1 MKGSIFNSATR
12 NSTICNST
20 ICNSTTLRSATTTRA
35 ATLRRNG
42 LSLGVWLA
50 IAAVAPLLGPGA
62 AFAQDASDAAQ
73 ADGPAD
79 GQATLDTITVTARKR
94 EETLQDV
101 PVAVT
106 AFTPDTLD
114 SLNVEDLSDL
124 DAQVPNLTI
133 YAARGSSS
141 TVTAYIRG
149 VGQSDPLWGVDPGVG
164 IYLDDV
170 YIARPQGALLDVFD
184 VGRVEVLRGPQ
195 GTLYGKN
202 TIGGA
207 IKYISKPLPREFEG
221 FASVT
226 VGNYDQLDVKAALG
240 GPIGGTDSGLLGRVA
255 VASLNRDGF
264 GENINTRQPASDKQ
278 INALRLNLGGYSWDD
293 FDFHFTFDW
302 MDDQSGVRAARM
314 LAPNRFAPGVLPLND
329 RYDVRNGMSNIND
342 TEMKGVSAVVNWRP
356 NENWAVKYV
365 AAKRESD
372 TETNI
377 DFDTLPNKI
386 ADVKAFYSDE
396 QVSHELQVNYDSG
409 GRARGV
415 VGLYTF
421 DGEAGGRVLN
431 NFFNLLF
438 GDTRGKVLTESVAV
452 YADWT
457 FDLTDRLKLDV
468 GARYTDE
475 DKRAIVLNRFYTD
488 ATYSTLRPFA
498 PIAANFDKTI
508 GFKNTSPKVSLDFQ
522 VNDDIMIYGLASRG
536 FKSGGYNIRAQS
548 VAVPRSAEPFDDEQ
562 VDSFEVGSKMSL
574 FDQRL
579 FLNLSAF
586 HNKYKDIQLSV
597 FTAYDS
603 NGDGVDDAFFGDF
616 TNAGKGTVNGLE
628 VEYQWL
634 PTSHWL
640 VSGNLAW
647 LDAEFDEY
655 IFKNVNIAN
664 QQEFTN
670 APEFSGALN
679 VEYRMP
685 LANGGNLS
693 ARVGYSYQS
702 DVVATTEVVRD
713 PVTGATATPISQDG
727 YGLVNAGVIWKFN
740 DAWTFSLQGSN
751 LADEEYLTTGYN
763 LVAALGVLT
772 GFYGPPRQFSLTARY
787 DF

>member
-1 MKGSIFNSATR
+1 MRRTR
-12 NSTICNST
+12 SVDNISSHLPHRM
-20 ICNSTTLRSATTTRA
+20 SMRHS
-35 ATLRRNG
+35 G
-42 LSLGVWLA
+42 LSLA
-50 IAAVAPLLGPGA
+50 IALGLFAPLAHAQQAPEAPA
-62 AFAQDASDAAQ
+62 AEES
-73 ADGPAD
+73 
-79 GQATLDTITVTARKR
+79 TLDSIRVTARKR

-106 AFTPDTLD
+106 AFTPDAVD
-114 SLNVEDLSDL
+114 RLNIEDLSDL

-164 IYLDDV
+164 LYLDDV

-184 VGRVEVLRGPQ
+184 VGRIEVLRGPQ

-207 IKYISKPLPREFEG
+207 IKYVSRPLPETLDG
-221 FASVT
+221 FASIT
-226 VGNYDQLDVKAALG
+226 VGTDSQLDVKGAIG
-240 GPIGGTDSGLLGRVA
+240 GPLFGENSGLRARVA

-264 GENINTRQPASDKQ
+264 GENLNTRQPVSDKE
-278 INALRLNLGGYSWDD
+278 ITAVRFSLGAYAGET
-293 FDFHFTFDW
+293 FDAQFSFDW
-302 MDDQSGVRAARM
+302 MDDKSGVRAARM
-314 LAPNRFAPGVLPLND
+314 LAPNRFAPTLLPLD
-329 RYDVRNGMSNIND
+329 SRYDVRNGMPNVND
-342 TEMKGVSAVVNWRP
+342 TEMKGISATFNWYP
-356 NENWAVKYV
+356 AAGSALEGWSFKYV

-377 DFDTLPNKI
+377 DFDTLPNRI
-386 ADVKAFYSDE
+386 ADVRALYSD
-396 QVSHELQVNYDSG
+396 QQTSQELQLNYDKG

-415 VGLYTF
+415 IGLYSF
-421 DGEAGGRVLN
+421 DGTAGGRVQN

-438 GDTRGKVLTESVAV
+438 GDTQGKVDTDSTAV

-468 GARYTDE
+468 GVRYTDE
-475 DKRAIVLNRFYTD
+475 DKRARVLNRGYSD
-488 ATYSTLRPFA
+488 ATFSRP
-498 PIAANFDKTI
+498 ISVAANFDKSI
-508 GFKNTSPKVSLDFQ
+508 NFRNTSPKLSLDYQF
-522 VNDDIMIYGLASRG
+522 NDDIMIYGLASRG
-536 FKSGGYNIRAQS
+536 FKSGGYNIRAQAT
-548 VAVPRSAEPFDDEQ
+548 AVPRSANPFDDEQ
-562 VDSFEVGSKMSL
+562 VDSLEIGTKMSL

-579 FLNLSAF
+579 FLNVSAF
-586 HNKYKDIQLSV
+586 HNTYKDIQLSV

-603 NGDGVDDAFFGDF
+603 NGDGIDDAFFGDF
-616 TNAGKGTVNGLE
+616 TNAGEGTVDGFEL
-628 VEYQWL
+628 EYQWL
-634 PTSHWL
+634 PTTHWAIT
-640 VSGNLAW
+640 GNLAW
-647 LDAEFDEY
+647 LDARYDEY
-655 IFKNVNIAN
+655 IFKNVNIAD

-679 VEYRMP
+679 VEYRTT
-685 LANGGNLS
+685 LGNAGSLS
-693 ARVGYSYQS
+693 ARLGYSYQS

-713 PVTGATATPISQDG
+713 PVTGARATPISQDG
-727 YGLVNAGVIWKFN
+727 YGLLNAGVIWKPN
-740 DAWTFSLQGSN
+740 ATWTLSLQGSN

-763 LVAALGVLT
+763 LVSSLGVLT

>member
-1 MKGSIFNSATR
+1 MK
-12 NSTICNST
+12 STLT
-20 ICNSTTLRSATTTRA
+20 KHGA
-35 ATLRRNG
+35 AMRRNG
-42 LSLGVWLA
+42 LSLGIWLA
-50 IAAVAPLLGPGA
+50 MVAAVPFAMPIAAQ
-62 AFAQDASDAAQ
+62 AQDASAGAQ
-73 ADGPAD
+73 AENE
-79 GQATLDTITVTARKR
+79 ATDLGTIVVTARKR

-114 SLNVEDLSDL
+114 KLNVEDLSDL
-124 DAQVPNLTI
+124 DAQVPNLTL

-226 VGNYDQLDVKAALG
+226 VGNYDQLDVKAAVG
-240 GPIGGTDSGLLGRVA
+240 GPIGGENSGLLGRVA

-264 GENINTRQPASDKQ
+264 GENINTKQPASDKE
-278 INALRLNLGGYSWDD
+278 INVLRLNLGGYSWDD
-293 FDFHFTFDW
+293 FDFHFTMDW
-302 MDDQSGVRAARM
+302 MDDKSGVRAARM
-314 LAPNRFAPGVLPLND
+314 LAPNRFAPGVQPLND
-329 RYDVRNGMSNIND
+329 RYDVRNGMPNIND
-342 TEMKGVSAVVNWRP
+342 TEMKGASVTVNWRP
-356 NENWAVKYV
+356 NESWAVKYV
-365 AAKRESD
+365 GAKRESD

-396 QVSHELQVNYDSG
+396 QVSHEFQVNYDG
-409 GRARGV
+409 GDRARGV
-415 VGLYTF
+415 VGLYSF

-438 GDTRGKVLTESVAV
+438 GDTQGKVLTESTAV

-457 FDLTDRLKLDV
+457 IDLTDRLKLDV

-475 DKRAIVLNRFYTD
+475 DKRAIVLNHFYTD
-488 ATYSTLRPFA
+488 ATYTVLRPFA
-498 PIAANFDKTI
+498 PIAANFDKRI
-508 GFKNTSPKVSLDFQ
+508 NFKNTSPKISLDFQ
-522 VNDDIMIYGLASRG
+522 VNDDIMIYGLAARG

-574 FDQRL
+574 LDQRL

-586 HNKYKDIQLSV
+586 HNIYKDIQLSV

-616 TNAGKGTVNGLE
+616 TNAGEGTVNGLE

-634 PTSHWL
+634 PTSNWSI
-640 VSGNLAW
+640 SGNLAW
-647 LDAEFDEY
+647 LDAKYDEY
-655 IFKNVNIAN
+655 LFKNVNIAN

-693 ARVGYSYQS
+693 ARVGYSYQD

-713 PVTGATATPISQDG
+713 PVTGATAVPIAQDG
-727 YGLVNAGVIWKFN
+727 YGLINAGVIWKAN
-740 DAWTFSLQGSN
+740 DAWTFSFQGSN

-763 LVAALGVLT
+763 LVSALGVFT
-772 GFYGPPRQFSLTARY
+772 GFYGPPRQFTLNARY